1 MLKDLF
7 TIDIS
12 KTDQFKKLENQVRD
26 LSNKNTEYRSYLDD
40 QLAKAFPDMG
50 FTISSKEMS
59 TPRGA
64 LSLSTFF
71 SAVELIANSIAS
83 LPVLIK
89 NNSRDEEKKM
99 YFKDMLKNQY
109 LSEYMFKKQL
119 IQDILLYGDGFV
131 YIDRQ
136 RTKIKGL
143 RYIPY
148 ADISI
153 IFNKFEGTVKYI
165 CPYIKDI
172 NPGNLIHLYKIS
184 NDEGYRGVGIIE
196 YAKRTLELAN
206 YTENSAV
213 DYYKKGLN
221 WAGLL
226 SSENPLNQ
234 IQAKQAMNTVNGEL
248 NSQTGGAYVKFLP
261 FGVKFQALTQ
271 TAKDAA
277 LLDTRTFNIA
287 EIARYFNISPTLLQD
302 LSHGNFSS
310 FEMQSLSFLT
320 QTLLPYIKVIE
331 DEFTRKLFPNNDYY
345 VDVDETEFVRM
356 QGKDASEYYSKLV
369 SSGIITVNE
378 ARNKLGYEKVD
389 EGDKLFI
396 PYTDIS
402 QNTIGKEGD
411 SEEDKSDEDKSKE
424 DSDEKVY
431 QNNTDN
437 QQNKEN
443 SDEDK

>member
-12 KTDQFKKLENQVRD
+12 KTDQFKKLENQVRE

-40 QLAKAFPDMG
+40 QLAKAFPSLG

-172 NPGNLIHLYKIS
+172 NPDNLIHLYKIS

-378 ARNKLGYEKVD
+378 ARNKLGYEKVN

-402 QNTIGKEGD
+402 QNTIGND
-411 SEEDKSDEDKSKE
+411 SEKKDEDKFKE
-424 DSDEKVY
+424 ENSDSFEKVY
-431 QNNTDN
+431 QNNTDT